1 MLIDPLYLDLFQKE
15 VKNNLYE
22 TNQELKTQIKQ
33 LSTYDEQVE
42 NVMEGMIELNQK
54 LKAQGTFVYHHT
66 HLNFPRIINFS
77 SSPILIYE
85 ACASLWII

>member
-54 LKAQGTFVYHHT
+54 LKAQGTFIYRYT
-66 HLNFPRIINFS
+66 HLP
-77 SSPILIYE
+77 L
-85 ACASLWII
+85 